1 MAVAV
6 IGPNPMRQTFP
17 GCCALVASGKAAAP
31 PSSARA
37 REIARRIAL
46 TAGVLVLAVVAYYG
60 VPVILEV
67 PEMER
72 VSPYRTIRHNDRRLD
87 ACRLVALSSC
97 PRKTV

>member
-1 MAVAV
+1 
-6 IGPNPMRQTFP
+6 
-17 GCCALVASGKAAAP
+17 
-31 PSSARA
+31 
-37 REIARRIAL
+37 
-46 TAGVLVLAVVAYYG
+46 VLVLAVVAYYG